1 VSSPPVGGEDT
12 GTTHEKGASP
22 MPPRSRTPSAAK
34 GGTQEDVR
42 RHNLGTVLGHL
53 HLSGPLTRAE
63 LTARMGLNRSTIAG
77 LVTELGA
84 LGAVREER
92 PGGSQPG
99 AGRPSIV
106 VRPAADDVQ
115 VVAADVGVDR
125 VVVALVGLGGRIV
138 ARRRRRIT
146 NRSPA
151 AVAALICRLVD
162 AVLADPAAGDRIV
175 GLGVSVPGAIRH
187 ADGCVRFA
195 PNLGWVDAPFGELL
209 ARQLGDLPVR
219 VGNDADLGILAEHRR
234 GAARGFD
241 DVVFVAGDVGVGGG
255 LIVGGAPLVGAGGYA
270 GELGHILVHP
280 GGLPC
285 RCGSQ
290 GCWETEIG
298 APAITRALGLDP
310 VTTEDLVQAVR
321 AATAAG
327 SPALDEVAR
336 HIGLGL
342 ASIVNLV
349 NPRLVII
356 GGLLREVYPS
366 TAHLVRAAL
375 DSAALAA
382 PSEQVTIV
390 TPELG
395 GDVFLVGAAELAWQD
410 LLDDPA
416 ATLRRPRP
424 GARAASHPP
433 GRRRRPDLVMG
444 QASAS

>member
-1 VSSPPVGGEDT
+1 
-12 GTTHEKGASP
+12 
-22 MPPRSRTPSAAK
+22 MPPHSRTPSPAR
-34 GGTQEDVR
+34 GGTQEGVR

-63 LTARMGLNRSTIAG
+63 LTARMELNRSTIAA
-77 LVTELGA
+77 LVTELGD

-92 PGGSQPG
+92 PAGSQPG

-106 VRPAADDVQ
+106 VRPADDHIQ
-115 VVAADVGVDR
+115 VLAADVGVDR

-138 ARRRRRIT
+138 ARRRRRIR
-146 NRSPA
+146 NGSPD
-151 AVAALICRLVD
+151 AVAALIRRLVD
-162 AVLADPAAGDRIV
+162 AVLADPGTGEAVV

-187 ADGCVRFA
+187 QDGCVRFA
-195 PNLGWVDAPFGELL
+195 PNLGWVDAPFGDLL
-209 ARQLGDLPVR
+209 AARFGDLPVR
-219 VGNDADLGILAEHRR
+219 VGNDADLGVLAEHRR
-234 GAARGFD
+234 GAARGYD
-241 DVVFVAGDVGVGGG
+241 DVVFIAGEVGVGGG
-255 LIVGGAPLVGAGGYA
+255 LIVGGAPLAGAGGYA

-285 RCGSQ
+285 RCGSH

-298 APAITRALGLDP
+298 APAIARALGLGP
-310 VTTEDLVQAVR
+310 VGTEDLVRAVR

-327 SPALDEVAR
+327 SPALDDVAR
-336 HIGLGL
+336 HIGVGL

-366 TAHLVRAAL
+366 TAHLVRTAL
-375 DSAALAA
+375 DAAALAA

-390 TPELG
+390 TPDLA
-395 GDVFLVGAAELAWQD
+395 GDAVLVGAAELAWQD

-416 ATLRRPRP
+416 ATLRRHATRRE
-424 GARAASHPP
+424 GSGQVAGRATAS
-433 GRRRRPDLVMG
+433 
-444 QASAS
+444 